1 MNGWYR
7 RLSEDYMK
15 MLSRA
20 YEKIP
25 KKPTTGERFEMPKP
39 NTIRIGGRTIIQ
51 NFGEVCTQLNRV
63 PHHILKFLT
72 KEMATAATFD
82 GTRAVFQGKF
92 GRESIARLLEIY
104 VNRYVICPICRRPD
118 TKVEKQGRFFFL
130 VCEACGARSSVL
142 PT

>member
-1 MNGWYR
+1 
-7 RLSEDYMK
+7 MK
-15 MLSRA
+15 MLNRA
-20 YEKIP
+20 LEKIP

-39 NTIRIGGRTIIQ
+39 STITIGGRTIIQ
-51 NFGEVCTQLNRV
+51 NFGEVCTQLNRD
-63 PHHILKFLT
+63 PHHILKFLS

-82 GTRAVFQGKF
+82 GTRVIFQGKF
-92 GRESIARLLEIY
+92 GAQSIVRLLEIY

>member
-1 MNGWYR
+1 MNSWYR
-7 RLSEDYMK
+7 SLSQDYTK
-15 MLSRA
+15 MLNRA
-20 YEKIP
+20 LEKIP

-39 NTIRIGGRTIIQ
+39 HTIRIGGRTIIQ
-51 NFGEVCTQLNRV
+51 NFGEVCTQLNRD
-63 PHHILKFLT
+63 PHHILKFLS
-72 KEMATAATFD
+72 KEIATAATFD

-92 GRESIARLLEIY
+92 GYQSIERLLEIY